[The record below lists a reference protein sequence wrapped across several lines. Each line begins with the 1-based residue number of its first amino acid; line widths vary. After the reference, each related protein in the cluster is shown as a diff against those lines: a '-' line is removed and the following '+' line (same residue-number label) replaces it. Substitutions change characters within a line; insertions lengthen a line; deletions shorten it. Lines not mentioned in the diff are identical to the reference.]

1 MRGAEDRLAQI
12 ADELRAGYETYV
24 RDVSTADM
32 AVSLE
37 TACLLRLL
45 CEGLEPQRVLDL
57 GSGFSSFTLRSY
69 QPARGRPATC
79 SVDDSP
85 EWLQRTQDY
94 LDEQGVPTNDLW
106 TWRDFRAAGHA
117 PFDLVFYDLGRMNL
131 RREALRQALSLGRG
145 GVVLLDD
152 MHKHEYAQEAY
163 SVLAELG
170 CTWFNLRALTL
181 DERGRFSV
189 LVADI

>member
-1 MRGAEDRLAQI
+1 LAHI
-12 ADELRAGYETYV
+12 ADELRTDYESYV
-24 RDVSTADM
+24 RNVSTADM

-69 QPARGRPATC
+69 QPARGRPAIC
-79 SVDDSP
+79 SVDDDP
-85 EWLQRTQDY
+85 EWLQRTRDY
-94 LDEQGVPTNDLW
+94 LDEQGLPTDDLW
-106 TWRDFRAAGHA
+106 IWSDFQSSDHA
-117 PFDLVFYDLGRMNL
+117 PFDLVFYDLGRMPL
-131 RREALRQALSLGRG
+131 RRRALRQALSLGRG
-145 GVVLLDD
+145 GSVLLDD

-163 SVLAELG
+163 STLAGLG

-189 LVADI
+189 LVTNIRSAET